1 MKMSKHYKKLCLVLG
16 LTGILGATAVTAQ
29 SGTQNLQATYRNIRV
44 TYNGVT
50 QNIANEPFLV
60 NGSTYVPLRAI
71 GDIFGANATW
81 DPASNTV
88 VLAGGSVTNN
98 SDEITQLNYQIAALQ
113 KELSEANAELAQY
126 KANANNSNNSNTS
139 NGSTSGS
146 TITQA
151 QLKETEDYL
160 NKTLYD
166 GLNNVNCAFDLSL
179 SGNQINVT
187 ITYDTRTDNNNF
199 KKLSESTIE
208 KFLKR
213 VGDNIAATH
222 KDIAI
227 AGTIEYTND
236 NQEKA
241 SFTRSATG
249 KYTYTHDFDQDTLEE
264 LLEEETNNYLDFDGI
279 SPSSLAIS
287 NYDITI
293 RENKSSVY
301 ITLYL
306 DSNKTFD
313 TYWGTDETNPHK
325 NQLTSRERKDAI
337 EYHLTQIQEAIQDAT
352 NDYSVSIDVYYNNN
366 NTNTRI
372 ASISDNGKIS
382 TETYKYTN
390 PQTTTSK

>member
-88 VLAGGSVTNN
+88 ILAGGSASSN

-126 KANANNSNNSNTS
+126 KANSSTNNSNTS

-151 QLKETEDYL
+151 QLQETEDYL
-160 NKTLYD
+160 NNSLYD

-179 SGNQINVT
+179 SGNQINVA
-187 ITYDTRTDNNNF
+187 ITFDTRTDNNNF
-199 KKLSESTIE
+199 NKLSESTIE

-222 KDIAI
+222 KDIVI

-241 SFTRSATG
+241 SFTRSAAG
-249 KYTYTHDFDQDTLEE
+249 KYTFTHDFDQDTLEE

-306 DSNKTFD
+306 ESNEKFD
-313 TYWGTDETNPHK
+313 TYWGTPKDDEADTSK
-325 NQLTSRERKDAI
+325 QLTSRERKDAI
-337 EYHLTQIQEAIQDAT
+337 EYHLTQLQEAMMDAT
-352 NDYSVSIDVYYNNN
+352 NDYSVSIDVYYDNN

-372 ASISDNGKIS
+372 ASISESGKIS
-382 TETYKYTN
+382 TETYSY
-390 PQTTTSK
+390 